1 MSSAPVTDSLGR
13 LIDALQCL
21 PGVGRKTA
29 QRISYHLLERNRD
42 GAGRLAESLRE
53 AIERIDNCQCC
64 RGFSETPVCR
74 LCDDPSRDDSLLC
87 VVESPV
93 DIQIIEEIGYRGRY
107 FVLMG
112 RLSPLDGIG
121 PEELGIELLSARVAG
136 GTIQEVILATNP
148 TVEGEA
154 TANFIHE
161 LLKKRQVRA
170 TRLAQGIPIGGELEY
185 LDGNTLACAFNS
197 RRVL

>member
-1 MSSAPVTDSLGR
+1 MSSVPVTDSLGR

-53 AIERIDNCQCC
+53 AIERIDNCQRC

-74 LCDDPSRDDSLLC
+74 LCDDPGRDDSLLC

-121 PEELGIELLSARVAG
+121 PEELGIELLSTRVAG
-136 GTIQEVILATNP
+136 GTVEEVILATNP

-185 LDGNTLACAFNS
+185 LDSNTLACAFS
-197 RRVL
+197 TRRVL